1 MYLGAL
7 LPAVSKH
14 SMSTL
19 LPVIYL
25 SAFVLRSA
33 KERTVLY
40 QLSATAFLSQLFPF
54 PKCEEYFFLLLFQ
67 MKLLFEERHCLFKA
81 LRMCQK
87 ASLDWISGG
96 KSTAAFLPASAPA
109 KVGTWGNQ
117 QQHRAD
123 TAHVRHLPQAGQIQP
138 RSSQQ
143 TWNDMKTCRVS
154 WSFFP
159 WIMRGLK
166 YSNIWED
173 SNKGLKY

>member
-7 LPAVSKH
+7 LPADSKH

-87 ASLDWISGG
+87 ASLD
-96 KSTAAFLPASAPA
+96 
-109 KVGTWGNQ
+109 
-117 QQHRAD
+117 
-123 TAHVRHLPQAGQIQP
+123 
-138 RSSQQ
+138 
-143 TWNDMKTCRVS
+143 
-154 WSFFP
+154 
-159 WIMRGLK
+159 
-166 YSNIWED
+166 
-173 SNKGLKY
+173 